1 MKKLLLLSALILIVW
16 ALSMEGIESLQPGK
30 NSADK
35 MKKRD
40 SFSWV
45 AKPVVW
51 NMNAWAVYKDMF
63 TNPIFKNGY
72 AGIVL
77 GSILGICFYFLILLS
92 LLFFAGLLGR
102 FYVGAG
108 GNQNALL
115 FQIINLQTVINNMN
129 TINTISRI

>member
-16 ALSMEGIESLQPGK
+16 TLSMEGIESLQPGK
-30 NSADK
+30 NSAEK

-40 SFSWV
+40 SYSWV

-63 TNPIFKNGY
+63 TNPIFRDGY
-72 AGIVL
+72 MGIVL
-77 GSILGICFYFLILLS
+77 GTMLGICFYFLVFLLL
-92 LLFFAGLLGR
+92 LLFATIFGHIYFEAS
-102 FYVGAG
+102 

-115 FQIINLQTVINNMN
+115 LQIINMQTVINNMN
-129 TINTISRI
+129 TINIISGL